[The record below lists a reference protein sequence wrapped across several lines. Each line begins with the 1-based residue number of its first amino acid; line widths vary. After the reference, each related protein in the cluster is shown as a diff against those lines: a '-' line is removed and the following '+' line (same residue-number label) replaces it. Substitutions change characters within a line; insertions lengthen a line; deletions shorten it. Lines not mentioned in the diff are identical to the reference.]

1 MSASARS
8 LAARLTRFRHTESG
22 SVVVFFALALVP
34 MAFLAG
40 MTIDYAQNTNL
51 RQQAQ
56 VAVDATALALAKLP
70 LDTTDKDLAAKAE
83 AQVLA
88 ALKGLPIGGLAVTMR
103 HNGDLIEVA
112 VKGTTPTSLTR
123 LAGFQSM
130 PLDVFATSNRSMT
143 NLEIALVLDNTGSMK
158 GTKLTNLK
166 AAARDL
172 VTNLFKQAD
181 PAKPNALK
189 IGIVPFSMTVNV
201 GPGFA
206 GSDWLDINAKSPI
219 HQQIFNAQGTP
230 ANRFS
235 LFAEMHRSWAGCVE
249 SRPAPYDVQD
259 TAPSQSDPASLFVPF
274 FAPDESDN
282 DSRAVNDYMADLPSG
297 GSAGGA
303 SNRQL
308 QGMTAKYGKNAFK
321 VSDTARQSG
330 TNYLYGPN
338 AGCEIQPLT
347 RLTTS
352 QSQLT
357 NAIAAMTVIGDT
369 NIPMGLVWG
378 WHLLSPNA
386 PFKDGVA
393 YGETK
398 TKKFIVLM
406 TDGQNQSAVSNSD
419 NRSYYSGLGFIWQN
433 RIGTTSNDNAVRTR
447 AIDTRLT
454 LLCDNIRKARIQ
466 VFAVRVEVND
476 GDSAVLRA
484 CATSPNMFF
493 DVKDSSGLPAVFR
506 AIADQ
511 ISELRI
517 SQ

>member
-1 MSASARS
+1 MI
-8 LAARLTRFRHTESG
+8 
-22 SVVVFFALALVP
+22 FALALLP

-51 RQQAQ
+51 RHQAQ

-83 AQVLA
+83 AQVLT
-88 ALKGLPIGGLAVTMR
+88 ALKGLPIDALTVTMR

-112 VKGTTPTSLTR
+112 AKGATPTSLTR
-123 LAGFQSM
+123 LAGFMSM
-130 PLDVFATSNRSMT
+130 PLDVSATSNRSMT
-143 NLEIALVLDNTGSMK
+143 DLEIALVLDNTGSMK

-219 HQQIFNAQGTP
+219 HQQIFNAQGVP

-235 LFAEMHRSWAGCVE
+235 LFADMGKPWAGCVE

-259 TAPSQSDPASLFVPF
+259 TAPSQANPVTLFVPF

-282 DSRAVNDYMADLPSG
+282 DGSAVNDYMADLPSG

-308 QGMTAKYGKNAFK
+308 QGMTAKYERNAFK
-321 VSDTARQSG
+321 VSATARNSMD
-330 TNYLYGPN
+330 YLYGPN
-338 AGCEIQPLT
+338 AGCEIRPLT

-357 NAIAAMTVIGDT
+357 NAITAMTAIGET
-369 NIPMGLVWG
+369 NIPTGLAWG

-406 TDGQNQSAVSNSD
+406 TDGQNQSTDPRSD

-433 RIGTTSNDNAVRTR
+433 RIGTTSNDTAVRRR
-447 AIDTRLT
+447 AIDARLS

-476 GDSAVLRA
+476 SDSAVLKA
-484 CATSPNMFF
+484 CASSPNMFF
-493 DVKDSSGLPAVFR
+493 EVKNSSGLPAVFR

>member
-1 MSASARS
+1 
-8 LAARLTRFRHTESG
+8 
-22 SVVVFFALALVP
+22 
-34 MAFLAG
+34 
-40 MTIDYAQNTNL
+40 
-51 RQQAQ
+51 
-56 VAVDATALALAKLP
+56 
-70 LDTTDKDLAAKAE
+70 
-83 AQVLA
+83 
-88 ALKGLPIGGLAVTMR
+88 
-103 HNGDLIEVA
+103 
-112 VKGTTPTSLTR
+112 
-123 LAGFQSM
+123 
-130 PLDVFATSNRSMT
+130 
-143 NLEIALVLDNTGSMK
+143 
-158 GTKLTNLK
+158 
-166 AAARDL
+166 
-172 VTNLFKQAD
+172 
-181 PAKPNALK
+181 
-189 IGIVPFSMTVNV
+189 MTVNV

-219 HQQIFNAQGTP
+219 HQQIFNAQGAS

-235 LFAEMHRSWAGCVE
+235 LFADMHKTWAGCVE

-259 TAPSQSDPASLFVPF
+259 TAPSQANPATLFVPF

-308 QGMTAKYGKNAFK
+308 QGMTAKYDKNVFK
-321 VSDTARQSG
+321 VSTTARQDG

-338 AGCEIQPLT
+338 AGCEIQPLP

-369 NIPMGLVWG
+369 NIPMGLAWG
-378 WHLLSPNA
+378 WHLLSPNG

-393 YGETK
+393 YGEIK

-433 RIGTTSNDNAVRTR
+433 RIGTTSNDNAVRTK
-447 AIDTRLT
+447 AIDARLT

-476 GDSAVLRA
+476 SDSAVLKA
-484 CATSPNMFF
+484 CASSPNMFF
-493 DVKDSSGLPAVFR
+493 EVKNSSGLPAVFR

>member
-8 LAARLTRFRHTESG
+8 PIDRLARFRRAESG
-22 SVVVFFALALVP
+22 GVVVIFALTLLP

-40 MTIDYAQNTNL
+40 MTIDYAQSTNL
-51 RQQAQ
+51 RQHAQ
-56 VAVDATALALAKLP
+56 VAVDAAALALAKLP
-70 LDTTDKDLAAKAE
+70 LDTTDEDLAAKAE
-83 AQVLA
+83 AQVRA
-88 ALKGLPIGGLAVTMR
+88 ALKDRAINGLTVTMR
-103 HNGDLIEVA
+103 HRGDLIEVA
-112 VKGTTPTSLTR
+112 ANGTTQTTLTR
-123 LAGFQSM
+123 LAGFMTM
-130 PLDVFATSNRSMT
+130 PLDVSATSNRSMT

-166 AAARDL
+166 VAARDL

-181 PAKPNALK
+181 ATKPNALK

-201 GPGFA
+201 GSGFA
-206 GSDWLDINAKSPI
+206 GSSWLDIDAKSSI
-219 HQQIFNAQGTP
+219 HHQFFNAQGAS

-235 LFAEMHRSWAGCVE
+235 LFEDMRQSWAGCVE
-249 SRPAPYDVQD
+249 SRPYPYDVQD
-259 TAPSQSDPASLFVPF
+259 TAPSQASPDTLFVPF

-282 DSRAVNDYMADLPSG
+282 DTRAANDYMADLPSG
-297 GSAGGA
+297 GTAGGA

-308 QGMTAKYGKNAFK
+308 QGMTAKYKRNTFK
-321 VSDTARQSG
+321 VSATARNG
-330 TNYLYGPN
+330 MGYLYGPN
-338 AGCEIQPLT
+338 AGCELQPLT

-357 NAIAAMTVIGDT
+357 NAINAMTAIGET
-369 NIPMGLVWG
+369 NIPIGLAWG

-406 TDGQNQSAVSNSD
+406 TDGQNQSSDPKSD
-419 NRSYYSGLGFIWQN
+419 NRSYYSGLGFVWQN
-433 RIGTTSNDNAVRTR
+433 RIGTVSNDTTVRRR
-447 AIDTRLT
+447 AIDARLS
-454 LLCDNIRKARIQ
+454 LLCDNIRKSRIQ
-466 VFAVRVEVND
+466 VFTVRVEVND

-493 DVKDSSGLPAVFR
+493 DVKDSSGLPKVFR